1 MFGLPRTIPSAG
13 ELAAATEVRVRPS
26 PSAPSGHHRPVFPAS
41 RVVTTEQCARHQP
54 APPPQLG
61 SVRQMSRPPRP
72 APPRPAPRWTRVP
85 LLLCHMSSCSTAAL
99 QSRVMSVLSVL
110 QYFDNIKQSDIDCPR
125 HIEISKTFYA

>member
-26 PSAPSGHHRPVFPAS
+26 PSAPSGHHRPVVPAS

-72 APPRPAPRWTRVP
+72 APPRAGPGCRYCYVI
-85 LLLCHMSSCSTAAL
+85 CHPAAL
-99 QSRVMSVLSVL
+99 QHCSPELCQSSVCSNTSTTINNQISIVLDTLKYLKLSMHK
-110 QYFDNIKQSDIDCPR
+110 I
-125 HIEISKTFYA
+125 